1 MRTLR
6 GVRVIVAGGGL
17 AGLSAAYELS
27 RHGAEVHLVEARDRL
42 GGRVWTMRD
51 SRNGVHVEA
60 GGEFIDGDQ
69 AAIRDLA
76 KSLGL
81 PLIRILRDGFGSA
94 LSIGGRLR
102 VRSSHA
108 ALWNEMR
115 RLLRPVAEAFAES
128 NCDWSSA
135 AAAVIA
141 RRSVRDLL
149 QARRA
154 TPQLVAMADAM
165 RGFYLA
171 EPDQLSSLVVV
182 EQTLSDG
189 APGQSP
195 IYRIAGG
202 NDRIVHALAEKIR
215 GTISLRTAV
224 RLVAATAKGVRVT
237 VDNNGTRTSID
248 GHYAVL
254 ALPAPL
260 LRECELDPPLDDVR
274 QTALRR
280 LDSGPATKAFLQFAT
295 RWWRRSGRPRAFGT
309 NLPMGAIWE
318 AAEEQANIAM
328 LTMLGGGGASQT
340 LQERL
345 NAGFGHMKD
354 LEWLGR
360 PEPAHVAFKPIVWE
374 REPWSRG
381 GYAVFGPD
389 FDPKWRPT
397 LSQNHGRVFFAGEH
411 ASARWQGFM
420 NGAVESGLDG
430 ARNIERVERLRGA
443 IPSRTPND

>member
-1 MRTLR
+1 MRRLR

-17 AGLSAAYELS
+17 AGLSAAYDLS
-27 RHGAEVHLVEARDRL
+27 RRGAEVHLLEARDRL
-42 GGRVWTMRD
+42 GGRVWTLRD
-51 SRNGVHVEA
+51 AKTGVHVEA

-76 KSLGL
+76 RSLDL
-81 PLIRILRDGFGSA
+81 PLIRVLRDGFGSA

-102 VRSSHA
+102 VRTSHA
-108 ALWNEMR
+108 ALWNELR
-115 RLLRPVAEAFAES
+115 RLLRPVAEAFAEA

-141 RRSVRDLL
+141 NRSVRDLL
-149 QARRA
+149 RARRA
-154 TPQLVAMADAM
+154 TPQLMAMADAM

-171 EPDQLSSLVVV
+171 EPDRLSSLVVV

-202 NDRIVHALAEKIR
+202 NDRIVHALSKRIR

-224 RLVAATAKGVRVT
+224 KAVATTAKGVSVT
-237 VDNNGTRTSID
+237 VDSNGKRTTID

-260 LRECELDPPLDDVR
+260 LRECTLDPPLDDAR

-280 LDSGPATKAFLQFAT
+280 LDSGPATKAFLQFDT
-295 RWWRRSGRPRAFGT
+295 RWWRRPGRPRAFGT

-318 AAEEQANIAM
+318 AAEEQTGVAM
-328 LTMLGGGGASQT
+328 LTMLGGGDASQT
-340 LQERL
+340 LQERV
-345 NAGFGHMKD
+345 NAGFARMKD

-360 PEPAHVAFKPIVWE
+360 PEPAHVAFEPIVWE

-389 FDPKWRPT
+389 FDPKGRPT
-397 LSQNHGRVFFAGEH
+397 LPQEHGRVFFAGEH
-411 ASARWQGFM
+411 TSARWQGFM
-420 NGAVESGLDG
+420 NGAVESGLDS

-443 IPSRTPND
+443 VG